1 MIYHFETTDN
11 ETFVIDTAT
20 MKWGRASSILSAPS
34 IQAAENNLAKYEFS
48 ESGDLISMG
57 AGTYNMD
64 GRTPRTEGP
73 GAGLCTIGILCVPF
87 EDTLVV
93 YLRANVKIKDDTFK
107 SNPIKNVK
115 YLIMQEKPEPE
126 APAVAIAQE

>member
-1 MIYHFETTDN
+1 MIYHFETMDN

-34 IQAAENNLAKYEFS
+34 VLAAENNLAKFEFS
-48 ESGDLISMG
+48 EEGELIAMG
-57 AGTYNMD
+57 AGTYNLD
-64 GRTPRTEGP
+64 GRTPKTTGP
-73 GAGLCTIGILCVPF
+73 GAGLCTVGILCVPF

-107 SNPIKNVK
+107 SNPIKTVK

-126 APAVAIAQE
+126 APVVEVAPA